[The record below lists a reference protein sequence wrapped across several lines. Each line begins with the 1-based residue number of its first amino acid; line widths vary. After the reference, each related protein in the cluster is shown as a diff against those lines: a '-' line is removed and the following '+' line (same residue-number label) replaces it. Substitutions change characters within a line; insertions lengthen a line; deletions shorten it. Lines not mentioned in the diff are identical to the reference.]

1 MSDSVVKASV
11 FSVEVDNV
19 QFGWISL
26 NRYRRQFGWSE
37 RERIKIS
44 KNILMR
50 INILSIIDVMFAAPH
65 RVFTPMKMELE
76 KVETV
81 C

>member
-1 MSDSVVKASV
+1 
-11 FSVEVDNV
+11 
-19 QFGWISL
+19 
-26 NRYRRQFGWSE
+26 
-37 RERIKIS
+37 
-44 KNILMR
+44 MR
-50 INILSIIDVMFAAPH
+50 INILSIIDVMLAALH